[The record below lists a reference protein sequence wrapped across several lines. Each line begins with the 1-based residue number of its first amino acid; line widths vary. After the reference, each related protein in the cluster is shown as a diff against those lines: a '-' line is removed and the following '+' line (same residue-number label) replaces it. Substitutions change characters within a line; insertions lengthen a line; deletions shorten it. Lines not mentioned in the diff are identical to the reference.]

1 MIGVLRVGTE
11 VNDRLSGGG
20 GDDTI
25 DGGAGRDTLTGG
37 SGIDLFRFNATGDST
52 RTNPDGITDFEHGV
66 DRIDLSGLGWGADA
80 IVIGPGGRL
89 KTVYSDASDRTY
101 LRDTQSDFSFYLEGD
116 HRGSL
121 SRDDF
126 VLADPKLL
134 FLPIAGQSNGRG
146 LRAADSDTE
155 SGVTRLEGGLSAAT
169 GFPVISGL
177 KDAEGGVL
185 DICVGSSSVMGLST
199 GTDAEK
205 ARSWWYVDTDQP
217 GEALLRAVRI
227 LQDKV
232 AEFSAI
238 GHQVEM
244 SLIWAQGENAA
255 TLIYRADDK
264 EAAEQQYKAAT
275 LKVFDYFKEQLG
287 SDLTFY
293 LMQTGRLQAEAAENA
308 GLSDYKIHSIAD
320 GMARVQD
327 MQEQIALERDDVHIA
342 VNYEDLPMAYE
353 ADPVAYPT
361 DFFHMGEESKE
372 IIGDRLADFIA
383 MDKGFG
389 HVLKDP
395 GNLPGAALL
404 DIDLQPAG
412 ASILSVTGSDQSDI
426 LVGSEGRDSM
436 DGGAGN
442 DTLIGGVGRDT
453 LAGGSGDDVFF
464 YQAGPDTDA
473 TGYDTIVNF
482 TRGSDVIDLAAFGYT
497 GIRQGEAQGSMLGY
511 RFGGGDTFVRSADG
525 LLLKLSGELSLSE
538 ADFVFAPP
546 PEPPV
551 PGLTLV
557 GSGRNEKLAGTSDN
571 DTIDGG
577 AGKDILTGGDGADTF
592 RFSHRADSSGSL
604 GYDRITDFVDGVDAI
619 DLRGLGYT
627 GVVTTR
633 AAFGELRLS
642 YSSTTD
648 RTYVRDDASD
658 FLFSLEGNHLGI
670 QDSGFLF

>member
-1 MIGVLRVGTE
+1 MIGVLRIGTE
-11 VNDRLSGGG
+11 VNDRLSGGA

-37 SGIDLFRFNATGDST
+37 SGIDLFRFSATDDST

-66 DRIDLSGLGWGADA
+66 DRIDLSGLGWEADA
-80 IVIGPGGRL
+80 IVMGPGGRFETL
-89 KTVYSDASDRTY
+89 YSGASDRTY
-101 LRDTQSDFSFYLEGD
+101 LRDTQSDFSFYLKGD

-126 VLADPKLL
+126 VLADPRLL
-134 FLPIAGQSNGRG
+134 FLPLVGQSNARG
-146 LRAADSDTE
+146 LRAAGADTE
-155 SGVTRLEGGLSAAT
+155 SGVTRLEGGLAAAT
-169 GFPVISGL
+169 GYPVVSSL
-177 KDAEGGVL
+177 KDLFGEDL
-185 DICVGSSSVMGLST
+185 DVAVGSSSVMALST
-199 GTDAEK
+199 ATDAEK

-217 GEALLRAVRI
+217 GEALLRAVQI

-232 AEFSAI
+232 AELSAT
-238 GHQVEM
+238 GHQVEL

-275 LKVFDYFKEQLG
+275 LKVFDYFKEHLG
-287 SDLTFY
+287 QDLTLY
-293 LMQTGRLQAEAAENA
+293 LMQTGRLQEDAARNA
-308 GLSDYKIHSIAD
+308 GFTEYKIHSIAD

-342 VNYEDLPMAYE
+342 VNYADLPMAYE

-395 GNLPGAALL
+395 GNLPRAALL

-412 ASILSVTGSDQSDI
+412 ATMLSVNGSDRRDI
-426 LVGSEGRDSM
+426 VVGSEGGDSM

-453 LAGGSGDDVFF
+453 LTGSSGDDVFF
-464 YQAGPDTDA
+464 YQARHDTDA
-473 TGYDTIVNF
+473 AGYDTIVDF
-482 TRGSDVIDLAAFGYT
+482 TQGSDVIDLAAFGYI
-497 GIRQGEAQGSMLGY
+497 GIRQGEAQGNLLGY

-525 LLLKLSGELSLSE
+525 FLLKLSGERSLSE
-538 ADFVFAPP
+538 ADFLFAPP
-546 PEPPV
+546 PTPPV

-592 RFSHRADSSGSL
+592 RFSHRADSSGSV
-604 GYDRITDFVDGVDAI
+604 GYDRITDFVDGVDMI

-633 AAFGELRLS
+633 TTAGELRVS

-658 FLFSLEGNHLGI
+658 FLLALEGNHLGI
-670 QDSGFLF
+670 QDSDFLF